1 MLKFR
6 DDKDLQE
13 LEKLGYKKREDF
25 CMGLCYFKDI
35 TDQECKDEEF
45 AEVHIANCRETRV
58 VGLGLNIP
66 YNNFNKQTLN
76 YYLDIYENN
85 LFDLIQAGLIE
96 KVEKSNGEQGK

>member
-25 CMGLCYFKDI
+25 MMGICYFKDI
-35 TDQECKDEEF
+35 TDKECKDEEY
-45 AEVHIANCRETRV
+45 AEVHIANCRETKV

-66 YNNFNKQTLN
+66 YNNINTMTLN
-76 YYLDIYENN
+76 YYLGIYEDN
-85 LFDLIQAGLIE
+85 LFELIQAGLIE
-96 KVEKSNGEQGK
+96 KVEKSNGEQSK